1 MKNSPSA
8 LTNKQ
13 TKHKHKQAAIFIW
26 AAATAALLHAETAY
40 AYIDPGSGSAI
51 ITAILGAIG
60 AVGYTFRK
68 YYYKI
73 KNLFRKNADKD
84 KK

>member
-1 MKNSPSA
+1 MKFLLAIGAKLPFLRDERGAAVAAGCVAFFYAASA
-8 LTNKQ
+8 
-13 TKHKHKQAAIFIW
+13 H
-26 AAATAALLHAETAY
+26 
-40 AYIDPGSGSAI
+40 AYIDPGSGGAL

-73 KNLFRKNADKD
+73 KQLFNKRGGKNGQK
-84 KK
+84 